1 MALDAT
7 VQRLRNKDSDQR
19 AVKQDRDA
27 FVTQWREDVE
37 TVYAQFEKALKRFV
51 DDGAAKITK
60 GQTVIT
66 EELLGE
72 YEIETLAIDI
82 VGRRVLLVPQARIT
96 ISGMGRLD
104 LYREDRPSED
114 NRILIVRGVAA
125 ADYRPNLWMIEVPRA
140 PVSPLSTAF
149 MSIQDMMER
158 GKRNYEFL
166 TDQGIQDGIDHVL
179 NL

>member
-7 VQRLRNKDSDQR
+7 VQRLRNKDDDQR
-19 AVKQDRDA
+19 AVKQNRDA
-27 FVTQWREDVE
+27 FVTQWREEVGA
-37 TVYAQFEKALKRFV
+37 VYGQFEKALKRFV

-66 EELLGE
+66 EDLLGE

-96 ISGMGRLD
+96 IGGRGRLD

-125 ADYRPNLWMIEVPRA
+125 ADYRPDLWMIEVPRT
-140 PVSPLSTAF
+140 PVSPLSAAF
-149 MSIQDMMER
+149 MSAQNLRE
-158 GKRNYEFL
+158 GLKRKYEFL
-166 TDQGIQDGIDHVL
+166 SEQGIQDGIDHVL